1 MSYLLSRQFH
11 GRFVLQCQNTKID
24 FNMRL
29 LQRLVKFLQ
38 RRKKW
43 EVDSASKLGK
53 QSGFTVS
60 WKSCLNLCSLR
71 RLKGAGCEEVY
82 TNLFETS
89 SVWQVFKVGVSS
101 VPWDSLEV
109 KKIIKVKFLWII
121 AATAGRF
128 YEWVSVFL
136 ENRPRDVF
144 CGTLSLV
151 AVPKWFHNGFLCLCS
166 SKRWQSVSWDNL
178 DLINLSLKLFLNKT
192 YFSEVLWLL
201 PWVSFSVKDYYV
213 FTTGFTGFE

>member
-1 MSYLLSRQFH
+1 MLYCHIYCLSSFMEDLLYSVKIGESILISYFTRH
-11 GRFVLQCQNTKID
+11 
-24 FNMRL
+24 
-29 LQRLVKFLQ
+29 LQRLVKFWQ

-43 EVDSASKLGK
+43 EVDSTSKLQE

-60 WKSCLNLCSLR
+60 WKYCLNLCSLR

-121 AATAGRF
+121 AATTGRF
-128 YEWVSVFL
+128 YECVSEFL
-136 ENRPRDVF
+136 EKRPRNVF
-144 CGTLSLV
+144 SGTLRLV
-151 AVPKWFHNGFLCLCS
+151 AVPKWLHNDFLCLYS
-166 SKRWQSVSWDNL
+166 SKRWQSVSWYNL
-178 DLINLSLKLFLNKT
+178 DKELNGIKYFLKK
-192 YFSEVLWLL
+192 
-201 PWVSFSVKDYYV
+201 K
-213 FTTGFTGFE
+213 